1 MKTWLNR
8 LTAPM
13 LLRLSAVSLVARF
26 CFVLF
31 AEPHIHAVEDYN
43 IALHLVR
50 GDGFAYGGFESD
62 WHLTAL
68 KAPGYPFFLSLFI
81 ALFGEAS
88 KLLIVLAQHALFA
101 FLPILFLRI
110 GKALEMELV
119 GKIAALLFLIH
130 PSYFYY
136 PTVIEA
142 TNLFVPLALL
152 WLESLVRLVKSAQ
165 SARMRL
171 GFGLLSGLL
180 ILTQPIALLPIV
192 LCVWWLLRT
201 RAKFLMYIFTA
212 MLLPIAIWTARNWLV
227 FEKVIPTKSPFY
239 MNLYVG
245 LLPEYTGL
253 ERYKF
258 LDSAKVQQL
267 NALRQTVGDIEM
279 EAYYKEAFV
288 TAVKEKPALYAQKT
302 CWQAALFW
310 LVPPRYFEQMS
321 LQFLLVRILPVAVL
335 NVLFVWGTIKLWH
348 TRREIACSILLVML
362 YFTLVYALTHVAN
375 IRFKLDIEW
384 IELFA
389 CAAVFEPI
397 NQSINQSS
405 Q

>member
-1 MKTWLNR
+1 MKAWLNR

-26 CFVLF
+26 CFMLF
-31 AEPHIHAVEDYN
+31 AEPHIHTVEDYN
-43 IALHLVR
+43 IALHLAH

-68 KAPGYPFFLSLFI
+68 KAPGYPFFIALFI

-88 KLLIVLAQHALFA
+88 KLLIVLAQHTLFA

-110 GKALEMELV
+110 GKTLEMELL
-119 GKIAALLFLIH
+119 GKIAALLFLLH

-142 TNLFVPLALL
+142 TNLFVPLAVL
-152 WLESLVRLVKSAQ
+152 WLESLVRVVRVAYRVRVLV
-165 SARMRL
+165 
-171 GFGLLSGLL
+171 GFGLFSGML
-180 ILTQPIALLPIV
+180 ILTQPIALVPIV
-192 LCVWWLLRT
+192 LCMMLAFRA
-201 RAKFLMYIFTA
+201 RAKSLILMFIV
-212 MLLPIAIWTARNWLV
+212 MLLPIALWTARNWLA

-288 TAVKEKPALYAQKT
+288 TAVKEKPVLYAQKT

-335 NVLFVWGTIKLWH
+335 NVLFIWGTIKLWR

-362 YFTLVYALTHVAN
+362 YFTLVYAFTHVAN

-389 CAAVFEPI
+389 CAAVFQPI